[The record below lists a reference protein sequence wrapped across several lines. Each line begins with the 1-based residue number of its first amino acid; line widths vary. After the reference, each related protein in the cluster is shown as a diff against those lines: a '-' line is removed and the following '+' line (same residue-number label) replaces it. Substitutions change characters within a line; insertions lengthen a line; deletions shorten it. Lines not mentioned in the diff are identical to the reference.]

1 MTVMKTK
8 LKQTI
13 ILATLLFLSKTAF
26 TQQRLVSNNTH
37 IRFFSTTPAEDIES
51 NNYAS
56 TSTINLQNGNVVFSV
71 PMQSFEFQKSL
82 MQRHFNQERFL
93 HTKEFPT
100 TRLVGKITNLSEI
113 DFSKDGTYNTIVE
126 GELTI
131 RGITNKIKEPG
142 TITVKGGTVEAK
154 SKFFVTLADYGIT
167 FGRGKPS
174 TNIADKVEVT
184 VVANYEKELHSR

>member
-1 MTVMKTK
+1 MKSN

-13 ILATLLFLSKTAF
+13 LLAALFLLSITAY
-26 TQQRLVSNNTH
+26 TQERLVSNKTH

-82 MQRHFNQERFL
+82 MQRHFNQKKFL

-100 TRLVGKITNLSEI
+100 ARLVAKIINLPEI
-113 DFSKDGTYNTIVE
+113 DFSKDGTYNAIVE

-131 RGITNKIKEPG
+131 RGVTNKIKEPG
-142 TITVKGGTVEAK
+142 TITVKGGKVETN
-154 SKFFVTLADYGIT
+154 SKFFINLAGYGIT
-167 FGRGKPS
+167 FSGGKPS

-184 VVANYEKELHSR
+184 VIAEYVKE

>member
-1 MTVMKTK
+1 MKT
-8 LKQTI
+8 LNIKQTLT
-13 ILATLLFLSKTAF
+13 LAVIFFFSIATYS
-26 TQQRLVSNNTH
+26 QDRLISTNTH

-82 MQRHFNQERFL
+82 MQRHFNQKKFL
-93 HTKEFPT
+93 HTSEFPT
-100 TRLVGKITNLSEI
+100 ARLVAKITNLSEI

-131 RGITNKIKEPG
+131 RGVTNKIKEPG
-142 TITVKGGTVEAK
+142 TINVKGGAVESK

-167 FGRGKPS
+167 FGSGKPS

-184 VVANYEKELHSR
+184 VLAEYVKE